1 MKLSGLCL
9 CSPGGWGGGVGEPP
23 PQGQAQCLFCPS
35 PCLWPHR
42 AWHRASVHISHSLT
56 PSPLLC
62 SLSSWQLASPR
73 PHHVQVP
80 ETLKRI
86 RYGSGV
92 QPAHTLGGDTGTSRQ
107 IQPFQVRAAVG
118 KHEASKPKYGKVESR
133 GASWGRE
140 RLEGNI

>member
-9 CSPGGWGGGVGEPP
+9 CSPRGWGRGMGESP

-35 PCLWPHR
+35 PCPWPHR

-62 SLSSWQLASPR
+62 PLSSWQLASPR

-92 QPAHTLGGDTGTSRQ
+92 QPAHTLGGRHRYLEADTTFSGQSCSGETQGGIKAKIWEGRVQRGFLGEGTS
-107 IQPFQVRAAVG
+107 
-118 KHEASKPKYGKVESR
+118 
-133 GASWGRE
+133 GR
-140 RLEGNI
+140 